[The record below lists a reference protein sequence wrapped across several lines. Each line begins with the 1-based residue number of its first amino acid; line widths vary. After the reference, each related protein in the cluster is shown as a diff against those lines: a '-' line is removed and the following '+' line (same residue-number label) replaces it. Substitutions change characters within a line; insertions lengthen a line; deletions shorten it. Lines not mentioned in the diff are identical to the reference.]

1 MDGVPLD
8 SRQGAAFAPV
18 INALDAAFSEKTLR
32 ELNQTGDRTVR
43 VDGKTVTIQ
52 QDKVKSLP
60 LNGDFLNGNIKVE
73 SLDLKREVQFQ
84 FDQKTKTASN
94 ITGVT
99 LNLTVFG
106 SPYGMDVSKV
116 RLGHDAKGQKTLFT
130 EMKNPLPEPGQRIIG
145 MPPSFSVEIPV
156 TDNGLQA
163 PLMSKVFAD
172 AASSTGPSIAG
183 LLSADALNE
192 ASAVALFVES
202 NPKWVEHVVE
212 PALQDILRHLV
223 TKPPA
228 KPEIQVVPQAPAKPG
243 QPTPPMV
250 APVNF
255 PVTGPFKPAPPAVH
269 TPAVIDI
276 TKPGDYEQTMKIE
289 GADRKYHVHV
299 PPSYNGKTPMPMVL
313 LLHGH
318 GQDGK
323 TIAHHTKF
331 DQMAD
336 REGFIAVYPDARS
349 WAGRDEWRAWDTDNG
364 LIPPGADADDV
375 SFMRGIIDRT
385 EKDYKIDPKRIYMA
399 GLSNGGMMSFRAA
412 GELSDKLAAIAVV
425 SGAMS
430 GNEPPPKQPL
440 SIMNIHGTEDGIVP
454 YDGLKNVPSSLAAIG
469 LPRFKPMEYATNFW
483 VEQNKITNP
492 PIILRNKDVVER
504 RFINTDNGAEVNEY
518 TIKGG
523 RHVPDQIDQLTGEI
537 WKFFAAHPKA
547 SGQASGTLQLKD
559 VPFDLTKKLRT
570 HIQTRGINGLQI
582 DAGDMLNEVK
592 YLRDGSLSPSGMI
605 SDFEKQSGTKLNDTV
620 SLFLKSTNSI
630 SKQGQRIKIE
640 MEKPQEIS
648 INSGGKPVE
657 LKSVRID
664 NTMFNLDSER
674 GKTSFTDISGV
685 SFNVKAFGNDM
696 NVPVSEVT
704 QKLDGKGDPYYR
716 LKAQNP
722 MGSLARAVLF
732 ADKDIPIEMQFNK
745 NGDGL
750 LLNKREL
757 SDATLGVNPVTR
769 GYINV
774 GQHTYSLVTQPSW
787 GSGLHVAKDFGIMG
801 GSAFGTYKLA
811 SRLGTKGRVGAALGA
826 GLIVAPAVIHGI
838 ERLTGND

>member
-8 SRQGAAFAPV
+8 SRQGATFAPV
-18 INALDAAFSEKTLR
+18 INALDAAFSEKSLR
-32 ELNQTGDRTVR
+32 ELDRGVKL
-43 VDGKTVTIQ
+43 DGKNVTIQ
-52 QDKVKSLP
+52 NDKVQSLP
-60 LNGDFLNGNIKVE
+60 LSGDFLNGNIKID
-73 SLDLKREVQFQ
+73 SLDLKKEVKFEI
-84 FDQKTKTASN
+84 DQKSKSASN
-94 ITGVT
+94 ISGVT
-99 LNLTVFG
+99 LNLTIFG
-106 SPYGMDVSKV
+106 SPYEMEVSKV

-130 EMKNPLPEPGQRIIG
+130 EMKNPLPEPGQRIVG

-163 PLMSKVFAD
+163 PLLSKVFAD
-172 AASSTGPSIAG
+172 AAASTGPSIAG
-183 LLSADALNE
+183 LLSADALTE
-192 ASAVALFVES
+192 ASNVALFVES
-202 NPKWVEHVVE
+202 NPKWVQHVVE

-223 TKPPA
+223 TKPANNGGHIDAALAPPA
-228 KPEIQVVPQAPAKPG
+228 R
-243 QPTPPMV
+243 PTPPMV
-250 APVNF
+250 TPVSF
-255 PVTGPFKPAPPAVH
+255 PGNGPWKP
-269 TPAVIDI
+269 TPAAVSAPSKLDI
-276 TKPGDYEQTMKIE
+276 TKPGDYLQTMTIE
-289 GADRKYHVHV
+289 GAERKYHVHV
-299 PPSYNGKTPMPMVL
+299 PPSYNGKTPMPMVI

-318 GQDGK
+318 GQDGE
-323 TIAHHTKF
+323 TIAQHTKF
-331 DQMAD
+331 DQMAN

-375 SFMRGIIDRT
+375 SFMRQIIDRT

-440 SIMNIHGTEDGIVP
+440 SVMNIHGTEDGIVP

-469 LPRFKPMEYATNFW
+469 LPRFKPMDYATNFW

-492 PIILRNKDVVER
+492 PIVLRNGNVVER
-504 RFINTDNGAEVNEY
+504 RFINADNGTEVNEY

-537 WKFFAAHPKA
+537 WKFFESHPKA
-547 SGQASGTLQLKD
+547 TGQTSGTLQLKE

-605 SDFEKQSGTKLNDTV
+605 ADFEKQSGTKLSDTA

-640 MEKPQEIS
+640 MEKPQEIE
-648 INSGGKPVE
+648 INSGGNSVE
-657 LKSVRID
+657 VKSVRID
-664 NTMFNLDSER
+664 NTMFNLESEK

-685 SFNVKAFGNDM
+685 SFNVRAFGTDM

-704 QKLDGKGDPYYR
+704 QKLDGKGVPYYR

-722 MGSLARAVLF
+722 IGSFARAVLI
-732 ADKDIPIEMQFNK
+732 ADKDIPIEMQFNSL
-745 NGDGL
+745 GDGH
-750 LLNKREL
+750 LLNQREL
-757 SDATLGVNPVTR
+757 KDASLGVNPVTR
-769 GYINV
+769 GYINI
-774 GQHTYSLVTQPSW
+774 GQHGYSLVTQPSW
-787 GSGLHVAKDFGIMG
+787 GSALHVTKDIGIMG
-801 GSAFGTYKLA
+801 GSAYGTYKLA
-811 SRLGTKGRVGAALGA
+811 SRLGTKGRVGAALGV
-826 GLIVAPAVIHGI
+826 GLIAAPAVIHGI
-838 ERLTGND
+838 ERLIGND